1 MSSRLR
7 VRAAVAA
14 LLVAVFAVGCTADP
28 EDRIGGQRPAIDG
41 VAKPPPMGWDSGPS
55 LGCKVTEQSIHQQA
69 DALVSSGLREAGYR
83 YVIVGD
89 CWSAPER
96 AADGALRPDPVRFPS
111 GMAALGEYLH
121 DRGLWFGLSSTAGTR
136 TCAQHSGRSPG
147 STGSLGRE
155 ARDAATFADWGVDY
169 LSYDWCSGQSDR
181 EEQIA
186 AFTAMRDALREVG
199 KPIVYA
205 INPNRG
211 LDATRPGSDAYWG
224 GVATVTRVTGPT
236 VPAWSSAGRD
246 RKVQGVIEV
255 IDALAPL
262 AGRVRPGTYNDPGLL
277 QVGIADGA
285 GDLTESE
292 QRTQFSMWAMMAA
305 PLIIGVDLT
314 TMPPSAVRTLTNG
327 QIVRIDQDKRV
338 SAGAR
343 VANNPEIWSRAVG
356 DKGLVVSLTNRGK
369 APRKLSVALSDLGLV
384 GDATVGGV
392 DAWTG
397 ERYRAV
403 DGKLTVTVAAH
414 DTAVLTIV

>member
-1 MSSRLR
+1 MC
-7 VRAAVAA
+7 AAVAA
-14 LLVAVFAVGCTADP
+14 LAVAALAVGCTDSP
-28 EDRIGGQRPAIDG
+28 EDRLGGERPAIDG
-41 VAKPPPMGWDSGPS
+41 VARTPPMGWDSGPV
-55 LGCKVTEQSIHQQA
+55 LGCKVSETTIRQQA
-69 DALVSSGLREAGYR
+69 DALVSSGLRAAGYR

-96 AADGALRPDPVRFPS
+96 ATDGTLLPDPVRFPS

-121 DRGLWFGLSSTAGTR
+121 ARGLLFGLSSAAGTR
-136 TCAQHSGRSPG
+136 TCAQHSGRSAG
-147 STGSLGRE
+147 STGSLGNE
-155 ARDAATFADWGVDY
+155 SRDAATFAKWGVDY

-181 EEQIA
+181 AEQIA
-186 AFTAMRDALREVG
+186 AFTAMRDALRG
-199 KPIVYA
+199 LHKPIIYA

-236 VPAWSSAGRD
+236 SPAWTTAGRD
-246 RKVQGVIEV
+246 KKVQGVIEV
-255 IDALAPL
+255 TDSLAPL

-277 QVGIADGA
+277 MVGLADGA

-292 QRTQFSMWAMMAA
+292 QRTQLSMWAMMAA
-305 PLIIGVDLT
+305 PLILGVDLT
-314 TMPPSAVRTLTNG
+314 SMPASAARTLTNTA
-327 QIVRIDQDKRV
+327 IVGIDQDERV

-343 VANNPEIWSRAVG
+343 VASNPEVWSRAIG

-369 APRKLSVALSDLGLV
+369 APRKLSVTLSDLGLN
-384 GDATVGGV
+384 GDATVAGV

-397 ERYRAV
+397 ERHQAV
-403 DGKLTVTVAAH
+403 NGRLTVTVAAH

>member
-1 MSSRLR
+1 
-7 VRAAVAA
+7 
-14 LLVAVFAVGCTADP
+14 
-28 EDRIGGQRPAIDG
+28 
-41 VAKPPPMGWDSGPS
+41 
-55 LGCKVTEQSIHQQA
+55 
-69 DALVSSGLREAGYR
+69 
-83 YVIVGD
+83 
-89 CWSAPER
+89 
-96 AADGALRPDPVRFPS
+96 
-111 GMAALGEYLH
+111 
-121 DRGLWFGLSSTAGTR
+121 
-136 TCAQHSGRSPG
+136 
-147 STGSLGRE
+147 
-155 ARDAATFADWGVDY
+155 
-169 LSYDWCSGQSDR
+169 
-181 EEQIA
+181 
-186 AFTAMRDALREVG
+186 
-199 KPIVYA
+199 
-205 INPNRG
+205 
-211 LDATRPGSDAYWG
+211 
-224 GVATVTRVTGPT
+224 
-236 VPAWSSAGRD
+236 
-246 RKVQGVIEV
+246 VQGVIEV